1 MCRTGGTARG
11 WAPPVLACV
20 LAGACGA
27 RSLESGF
34 DGGGPGS
41 ISAATDAGGTPA
53 GGGVPGVV
61 GGSGAAPGSS
71 GTPRTVCP
79 PGAEVPSGGAAVS
92 TPPPSVPTRTPFS
105 CAPLPEAFIFPPPAS
120 NVPGFYSRCASFS
133 VGQATA
139 VAMSPDGR
147 LAALATGDGILRV
160 VEVASRQVVAVL
172 PSPRATIDYAAFA
185 PDGQSILTL
194 ARAQREVTLW
204 RSADWTPATPVW
216 TTILPGHRYDS
227 MFGGGLAFT
236 PDARS
241 AVVSPGTGV
250 FVLDAA
256 TGAVR
261 ASNNLGAAILDVAYG
276 LDGSRIVVAVAS
288 LLAHC
293 NHNPNG
299 GTVGLFD
306 GNLQL
311 VATLADLGSYPGAR
325 GIPAFRVSP
334 TADLVLVARGD
345 GDPPGLHAFRLSD
358 GAAAPAPGLDTLPLT
373 FTPDG
378 KSMLVDAGDVLQ
390 RVRADD
396 QSLESFVTIGG
407 AAGPVAVSADGSVVA
422 FGGAGD
428 ELLRIWRTDEG
439 AVTPVCAAERPA
451 IPGLSSLSADGQLL
465 AIPLQDSIRV
475 LRRSDGVPVMWLPIS
490 GTQYTRVDLSARG
503 NYLAIGPAGA
513 ATGGSVVVRLPSGA
527 PVADF
532 APDSSRWLD
541 FLFTPNEDKV
551 YSAGKRS
558 TDYTVD
564 AVTLTSPRQV
574 TSRIVP
580 SFTTLLGFSD
590 GCPVLYAAARGAWR
604 SCGGCDD
611 APIAGSPSDQNAFG
625 GRGAVLSS
633 DGMFV
638 AVAGPTRES
647 GVTLWRLRP
656 DPAPLLTIGPR
667 ADESWQPREYP
678 VALTRGAGRI
688 LTGAGYDGACFGGP
702 GYEVYVR
709 DAAAGAVLDTL
720 PPGIM
725 AVDAAVRTI
734 AYGPQLWCAR

>member
-41 ISAATDAGGTPA
+41 ISAANDAQGGTPA

-79 PGAEVPSGGAAVS
+79 PGDEVASTGGAVL

-120 NVPGFYSRCASFS
+120 NVPGLYSRCASFS

-147 LAALATGDGILRV
+147 LAALATGDGIVRV

-172 PSPRATIDYAAFA
+172 PSPRAMIDDVAFA
-185 PDGQSILTL
+185 PDGRAILTL

-204 RSADWTPATPVW
+204 RSADWTPAAPVW

-227 MFGGGLAFT
+227 MFGGGLAFA

-261 ASNNLGAAILDVAYG
+261 ASRQPGRRHPGRRVRSRTAAASSSRWLPWPRIAITTRTAGPWRCSTPTCNWWRRSPISAATPARAASRRSARRRPRISCWSRAGA
-276 LDGSRIVVAVAS
+276 
-288 LLAHC
+288 
-293 NHNPNG
+293 
-299 GTVGLFD
+299 
-306 GNLQL
+306 
-311 VATLADLGSYPGAR
+311 
-325 GIPAFRVSP
+325 
-334 TADLVLVARGD
+334 
-345 GDPPGLHAFRLSD
+345 GDPPACTRSGSATA
-358 GAAAPAPGLDTLPLT
+358 AAAPAPGLDTLPLA

-396 QSLESFVTIGG
+396 VSLESFVTIGG
-407 AAGPVAVSADGSVVA
+407 ASGPVAVSADGSVVA
-422 FGGAGD
+422 FGGSGD
-428 ELLRIWRTDEG
+428 ELLRIWRTGEG

-465 AIPLQDSIRV
+465 AIPLLDSIRV

-490 GTQYTRVDLSARG
+490 AA
-503 NYLAIGPAGA
+503 AIHAG
-513 ATGGSVVVRLPSGA
+513 R
-527 PVADF
+527 PVAARKLPRDRAGRGRDRGGGRRPVAQRRTRRRLRARLVGVAGLPVHAQRGQGVF
-532 APDSSRWLD
+532 GSASASAD
-541 FLFTPNEDKV
+541 
-551 YSAGKRS
+551 YS
-558 TDYTVD
+558 VD
-564 AVTLTSPRQV
+564 AVTFASPRKV

-580 SFTTLLGFSD
+580 PSRPCSASPTVARSCT
-590 GCPVLYAAARGAWR
+590 PRRAARGARAAAATTRR
-604 SCGGCDD
+604 SPAASPIRACSVATTRCCRATGCS
-611 APIAGSPSDQNAFG
+611 SPSRGQTG
-625 GRGAVLSS
+625 GRASPCGAC
-633 DGMFV
+633 
-638 AVAGPTRES
+638 GPTR
-647 GVTLWRLRP
+647 RR
-656 DPAPLLTIGPR
+656 
-667 ADESWQPREYP
+667 
-678 VALTRGAGRI
+678 
-688 LTGAGYDGACFGGP
+688 C
-702 GYEVYVR
+702 
-709 DAAAGAVLDTL
+709 
-720 PPGIM
+720 
-725 AVDAAVRTI
+725 
-734 AYGPQLWCAR
+734 